1 MYQNLTPKIK
11 GQVVTSASKHHPMG
25 VNPYSALK
33 RTRKPVKQIRPFKH
47 LPPSKKLS
55 TLLVIVTHWVN
66 SYIRQQPVDNLTH
79 WVRVCP
85 D

>member
-33 RTRKPVKQIRPFKH
+33 RTRKPMERKTLEQILTPWQ
-47 LPPSKKLS
+47 KLS

-66 SYIRQQPVDNLTH
+66 SYIRQ
-79 WVRVCP
+79 
-85 D
+85 

>member
-33 RTRKPVKQIRPFKH
+33 RTRKPMEGKTLEQILTPWQ
-47 LPPSKKLS
+47 KLS

-66 SYIRQQPVDNLTH
+66 SYIRQQPVDKLTQ
-79 WVRVCP
+79 WVREST
-85 D
+85 